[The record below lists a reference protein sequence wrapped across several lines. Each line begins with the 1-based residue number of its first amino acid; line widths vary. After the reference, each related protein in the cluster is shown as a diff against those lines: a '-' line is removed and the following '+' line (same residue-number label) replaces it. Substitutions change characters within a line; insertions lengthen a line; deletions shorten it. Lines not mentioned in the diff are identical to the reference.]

1 MVIFLILTLSR
12 CYLIITTG
20 HGGQGDKPQEFLN
33 MVPRGLLPA
42 MEIDGKVMT
51 ESLDIMYLGA
61 KMLARGGAF
70 KNIFNNL

>member
-1 MVIFLILTLSR
+1 
-12 CYLIITTG
+12 
-20 HGGQGDKPQEFLN
+20 

-61 KMLARGGAF
+61 KMLARGGRSKTFLTTCKSAKRCKYLVQPGCVYHPHF
-70 KNIFNNL
+70 GW